1 MENSMECEPEEE
13 ERAAGQSPRPAKPA
27 EYIPMPLLNSAYE
40 PGHCLETA
48 RAMEDENLRGIALAE
63 YYYFSGRPE
72 MAAQAAEPYLT
83 SPYLSIRLS
92 ACLVYA
98 FANLATD
105 HILCTRRA
113 LKELEEGFCESGE
126 ELSPQM
132 RTIRA
137 CISAMA
143 AILLHL
149 PLRHE
154 EEMPF
159 EKMNLALLPP
169 GLRIYACY
177 VQAHY
182 AYLQGDYGK
191 SLGIVQ
197 TALGMQPDIC
207 PIPNIY
213 LHLVATMDYVIQR
226 RSEDAREHL
235 ILAWELARPDDLIEP
250 FGEHHGLL
258 GGMLEAVVKKEWP
271 DDFRR
276 MIEIT
281 YTFSSG
287 WRKIHNVETGDMVAD
302 NLTTT
307 EFSIAMLAARGW
319 TNQEISDHMGI
330 SLHTVKFHIAS
341 ILSKLNVSKRSEL
354 KKYMLR

>member
-13 ERAAGQSPRPAKPA
+13 ERAAGQSPRPAKPT
-27 EYIPMPLLNSAYE
+27 EYIPMPLLSSAYE
-40 PGHCLETA
+40 PGHCLETIQE
-48 RAMEDENLRGIALAE
+48 MEDENLRGIALAE
-63 YYYFSGRPE
+63 YDYFSGRPE
-72 MAAQAAEPYLT
+72 KAAQEAESYLT
-83 SPYLSIRLS
+83 SPYLTIRLS

-113 LKELEEGFCESGE
+113 LQELEGGFSVTDE
-126 ELSPQM
+126 ELSPQKQTM
-132 RTIRA
+132 VDFI
-137 CISAMA
+137 A
-143 AILLHL
+143 ATAAVLLHL
-149 PLRHE
+149 PPRN
-154 EEMPF
+154 
-159 EKMNLALLPP
+159 EKEVSIEKINLAFLP
-169 GLRIYACY
+169 GGMRTYACY

-197 TALGMQPDIC
+197 TALGMQPEIC

-213 LHLVATMDYVIQR
+213 LHLVATMDYVSLR
-226 RSEDAREHL
+226 RTEDAREHL
-235 ILAWELARPDDLIEP
+235 LQAWMLARPDDLIEP

-271 DDFRR
+271 DDFRH
-276 MIEIT
+276 MIDIT
-281 YTFSSG
+281 YKFSAG

-319 TNQEISDHMGI
+319 TNQEISDHMGV

-354 KKYMLR
+354 KEYMLL